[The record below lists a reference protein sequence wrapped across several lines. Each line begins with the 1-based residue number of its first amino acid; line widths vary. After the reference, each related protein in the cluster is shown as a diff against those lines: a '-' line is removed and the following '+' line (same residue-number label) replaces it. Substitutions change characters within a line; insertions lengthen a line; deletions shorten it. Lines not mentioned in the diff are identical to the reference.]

1 MQTKI
6 PNELAD
12 RIIDSVDI
20 AEHISQYIPLKRKGA
35 DEYFACCPFHSES
48 TPSFSVTPNKN
59 LFYCFGCKASGNVI
73 TFEQMYNGLTFSETV
88 EKLSK
93 QYGIDR
99 SIQETSP
106 SILLMRK
113 LNKAKEQPKQRTA
126 HTILPHDYM
135 ERYADGPASEWLREG
150 ITEKTQRTHGVRIDV
165 SGNRIIYPVY
175 DVNGNLINIKGRT
188 RSMDYKILGIPK
200 YINYFKVGELDYFQG
215 FVRNKNAVLSTGE
228 AIIFESYKSVMKAE
242 QYGMMNT
249 LSAETSSLSMA
260 QIKLLL
266 AMHCNVTIAFDNDI
280 RRADISKITATLKRF
295 TNVYII
301 EDKEKL
307 LGEPKDKMSPADKGK
322 DIWETLYKNKI
333 KIL

>member
-1 MQTKI
+1 MQNNI

-20 AEHISQYIPLKRKGA
+20 AEHISQYLPLKRKGT
-35 DEYFACCPFHSES
+35 DEFFACCPFHSES
-48 TPSFSVTPNKN
+48 TPSFSVTPKSN

-73 TFEQMYNGLTFSETV
+73 TFEQKYNGLTFSETV
-88 EKLSK
+88 EKLSG

-99 SIQETSP
+99 NIRETSP

-113 LNKAKEQPKQRTA
+113 LSKSREQPKQRTA

-135 ERYADGPASEWLREG
+135 DRYADSPATEWLKEG
-150 ITEKTQRTHGVRIDV
+150 ITESTQRTHGVRIDV
-165 SGNRIIYPVY
+165 SGNRIVYPVF
-175 DVNGNLINIKGRT
+175 DVNGNLINVKGRT
-188 RSMDYKILGIPK
+188 RSTDYKILGIPK
-200 YINYFKVGELDYFQG
+200 YINYFKVGDLDYFQG
-215 FVRNKNAVLSTGE
+215 FVRNKNAVLSIGE
-228 AIIFESYKSVMKAE
+228 AVIFESYKSVMKAE

-249 LSAETSSLSMA
+249 LSAETSSLSMP

-266 AMHCNVTIAFDNDI
+266 ALHCSVTIAFDNDI
-280 RRADISKITATLKRF
+280 RRVDISKMIATLKRF

-307 LGEPKDKMSPADKGK
+307 LGDPKDKMAPVDAGK
-322 DIWETLYKNKI
+322 DVWETLYKNRI